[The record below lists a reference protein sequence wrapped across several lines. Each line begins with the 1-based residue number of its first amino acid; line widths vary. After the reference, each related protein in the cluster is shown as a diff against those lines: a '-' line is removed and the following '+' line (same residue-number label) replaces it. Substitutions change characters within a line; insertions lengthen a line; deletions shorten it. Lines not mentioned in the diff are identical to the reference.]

1 MCCYMVNDGIDQCC
15 IGYLRHYCTKF
26 NNYNSTFIQVVDF
39 IAPNDADI
47 TRSKISLLSWMGKG
61 GPYWSDQ
68 TP

>member
-39 IAPNDADI
+39 IAPSDADHQEQNFI
-47 TRSKISLLSWMGKG
+47 AFMDGQRWPLLE
-61 GPYWSDQ
+61 
-68 TP
+68 